1 MLKAIK
7 KRMFM
12 RRLSKR
18 NLEKIMTYFGAL
30 GFDGMLIT
38 THPEFKGVGA
48 EIIVSHENVDEP
60 EEAILCARRLCMA
73 LQNTLKDSDIDLKFT
88 LKRITR
94 KAKNG
99 R

>member
-7 KRMFM
+7 RKMFM
-12 RRLSKR
+12 HRLSKR
-18 NLEKIMTYFGAL
+18 NLERTMGAFGAL

-38 THPEFKGVGA
+38 THPELRKAGA
-48 EIIVSHENVDEP
+48 EIIVSREDVDEP

-73 LQNTLKDSDIDLKFT
+73 LQKTLKESDIDLKFT